1 MTAESLRRSPV
12 GQRELRS
19 LQVEEV
25 RFVLDQLI
33 LERPPAVGAHE
44 LGFTSGYRYQPND
57 RRTVSV
63 VKVHSGEAIVV
74 IDRRRGVPGFHPARR
89 DERPPRTDHVAAQNR
104 STRCHAPLGNL
115 SDKAGKEIRSWSASR
130 TGQEFQPQIA
140 PRSR

>member
-25 RFVLDQLI
+25 RLVLDQLI
-33 LERPPAVGAHE
+33 LERPPAVGARE

-74 IDRRRGVPGFHPARR
+74 IDRRRCVPGFHPARR
-89 DERPPRTDHVAAQNR
+89 DERPPED
-104 STRCHAPLGNL
+104 
-115 SDKAGKEIRSWSASR
+115 
-130 TGQEFQPQIA
+130 
-140 PRSR
+140 RSRRRAEPLDPMPRPPRQTCPT